1 MSKLDNLVRS
11 KGYKNFM
18 AKLYGIGAAVVIL
31 GAMFKI
37 MHWPGADPMIV
48 AGMSTEAIIFLFS
61 AFEPLHVE
69 YDWSLVFPEL
79 AGMDH
84 EGAELNPV
92 EEGEEGEE
100 HHAAVPAASGRRG
113 AAMGGN
119 VVINGV
125 LPSADPISQQLDK
138 MLEDAKIGPELVE
151 SLAKGMQNLADSA
164 NSLNGMATA
173 ATASDKFVTN
183 MDNAANAVDEL
194 AEAYR
199 RNAASINKDSETSDA
214 YLYSLKDATDAV
226 ASLSNIYK
234 ETAQTLSKGDVSY
247 VEELKK
253 MASSLSSINAMY
265 EIQLQN
271 STTQLEATKQVQDK
285 IQNMV
290 VNFANS
296 ADDVLKYK
304 EQVDA
309 LSRKVAELNKVYG
322 NMLAAMQTRI

>member
-18 AKLYGIGAAVVIL
+18 AKLYGIGAAIVIL

-37 MHWPGADPMIV
+37 MHWPGADLMIV
-48 AGMSTEAIIFLFS
+48 VGMSTEAIIFLFS
-61 AFEPLHVE
+61 AIEPLHVE
-69 YDWSLVFPEL
+69 YDWSLVYPEL
-79 AGMDH
+79 AGMHDGVEH
-84 EGAELNPV
+84 NSDDDEEELD
-92 EEGEEGEE
+92 E
-100 HHAAVPAASGRRG
+100 AVSGRRG
-113 AAMGGN
+113 GNAGAN
-119 VVINGV
+119 VVMAGN
-125 LPSADPISQQLDK
+125 SMTQQLDK
-138 MLEDAKIGPELVE
+138 MLEDAKIGPELIE
-151 SLAKGMQNLADSA
+151 SLGKGMQNLADSA

-173 ATASDKFVTN
+173 VAATDKFVTN
-183 MDNAANAVDEL
+183 MDSAADAVTEL
-194 AEAYR
+194 SDAYR
-199 RNAASINKDSETSDA
+199 RNAASINKDSETSEA
-214 YLYSLKDATDAV
+214 YLDSLRDATNSV
-226 ASLSNIYK
+226 ATLSNIYK
-234 ETAQTLSKGDVSY
+234 ETAQTLAKGDVSY

-253 MASSLSSINAMY
+253 MATSLSSINAMY

-271 STTQLEATKQVQDK
+271 STSQLEATKQVQDK